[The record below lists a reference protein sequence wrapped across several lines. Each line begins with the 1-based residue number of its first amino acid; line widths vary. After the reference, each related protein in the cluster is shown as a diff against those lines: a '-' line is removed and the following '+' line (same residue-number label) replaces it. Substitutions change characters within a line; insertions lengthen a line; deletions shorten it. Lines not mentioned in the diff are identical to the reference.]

1 MHKVRQVLTDVFGY
15 NSFRENQEQA
25 INSAIEGRDCLVLM
39 PTGGGKSLCYQIP
52 AIIKSGYNLVV
63 SPLIA
68 LMKDQVDSLRE
79 AEIEAAFINSSIE
92 VAQRNAIREKVAKGL
107 IKLVYMAPEGV
118 VSNLYWLKQHPP
130 SLIAIDE
137 AHCVSQ
143 WGHDFRPEYRDLAD
157 AFDQLPRRVPR
168 MALTAT
174 ANPMVRMDI
183 VQNLNLVGGQQ
194 FVSSFNRPNIEYRIQ
209 YKDNPMRQLV
219 NFLENHKNQ
228 SGIIYCATRKSVEK
242 VHSHIVKAGFEAD
255 YYHAGLNTNQRD
267 MAQSRFQQS
276 DNSIMVA
283 TVAFGMGI
291 DKPDVRFVFHYD
303 MPANLSAYYQET
315 GRAGRD
321 GQASVAHMI
330 YGLQD
335 VMTRKMLISTS
346 TAPAQVI
353 QARKSQLREM
363 LSFCETTSCRRKTL
377 LEHFGESTDTSCGNC
392 DSCLNPAAMQ
402 DGTLAAKQF
411 ISCTM
416 RVIQSR
422 DLQVTA
428 GQSVGFGAQHI
439 INILRGSENQMILK
453 WRHDELSTYGIGK
466 ELSLKHWQCIVRQM
480 FVAELIDEQHS
491 EFNTLILTKKAIEF
505 LKSNQTLQVREDV
518 LFRQT
523 NSSTSRNKKPKPSY
537 NFEIQ
542 DEQLFDN
549 LRQWRKNKASSLGK
563 PAYIIFGDR
572 TIADLVN
579 QMPENTEQLSRV
591 HGLGNS
597 KISKYGAELLEI
609 LKSNQK

>member
-39 PTGGGKSLCYQIP
+39 PTGGGKSICYQIP

-209 YKDNPMRQLV
+209 YKDNPMRQLG
-219 NFLENHKNQ
+219 NFLENHKNK
-228 SGIIYCATRKSVEK
+228 SGIIY
-242 VHSHIVKAGFEAD
+242 
-255 YYHAGLNTNQRD
+255 
-267 MAQSRFQQS
+267 
-276 DNSIMVA
+276 
-283 TVAFGMGI
+283 
-291 DKPDVRFVFHYD
+291 
-303 MPANLSAYYQET
+303 
-315 GRAGRD
+315 
-321 GQASVAHMI
+321 
-330 YGLQD
+330 
-335 VMTRKMLISTS
+335 
-346 TAPAQVI
+346 
-353 QARKSQLREM
+353 
-363 LSFCETTSCRRKTL
+363 
-377 LEHFGESTDTSCGNC
+377 
-392 DSCLNPAAMQ
+392 
-402 DGTLAAKQF
+402 
-411 ISCTM
+411 
-416 RVIQSR
+416 
-422 DLQVTA
+422 
-428 GQSVGFGAQHI
+428 
-439 INILRGSENQMILK
+439 
-453 WRHDELSTYGIGK
+453 
-466 ELSLKHWQCIVRQM
+466 
-480 FVAELIDEQHS
+480 
-491 EFNTLILTKKAIEF
+491 
-505 LKSNQTLQVREDV
+505 
-518 LFRQT
+518 
-523 NSSTSRNKKPKPSY
+523 
-537 NFEIQ
+537 
-542 DEQLFDN
+542 
-549 LRQWRKNKASSLGK
+549 
-563 PAYIIFGDR
+563 
-572 TIADLVN
+572 
-579 QMPENTEQLSRV
+579 
-591 HGLGNS
+591 
-597 KISKYGAELLEI
+597 
-609 LKSNQK
+609 

>member
-1 MHKVRQVLTDVFGY
+1 MQILKNVFGY
-15 NSFRENQEQA
+15 SAFRDNQEQA
-25 INSAIEGRDCLVLM
+25 INSALEGRDCLVLM

-52 AIIKSGYNLVV
+52 ALMRSGYNLVV

-194 FVSSFNRPNIEYRIQ
+194 FINSFNRPNIEYRIQ
-209 YKDNPMRQLV
+209 YKDNPLRQLKS
-219 NFLENHKNQ
+219 FLKDHKNQ

-242 VHSHIVKAGFEAD
+242 IYSNILQDGFEVD
-255 YYHAGLNTNQRD
+255 YYHAGLDTNQRNL
-267 MAQSRFQQS
+267 AQSRFQKS
-276 DNSIMVA
+276 DHSIMVA

-335 VMTRKMLISTS
+335 VMTRKMLINTS
-346 TAPAQVI
+346 TAPTKI
-353 QARKSQLREM
+353 LQARKSQLREM

-377 LEHFGESTDTSCGNC
+377 LEHFGESTVASCGNC

-402 DGTLAAKQF
+402 DGTLAVKQF

-416 RVIQSR
+416 RIIKSR
-422 DLQVTA
+422 DLQVSA
-428 GQSVGFGAQHI
+428 GQSVGFGAQHV
-439 INILRGSENQMILK
+439 INILRGSENKMILK
-453 WRHDELSTYGIGK
+453 WRHQELSTYGIGK
-466 ELSLKHWQCIVRQM
+466 ELSLRHWQCIVRQM
-480 FVAELIDEQHS
+480 FVAELLDEQHS

-505 LKSNQTLQVREDV
+505 LKSNQSLRVREDV

-523 NSSTSRNKKPKPSY
+523 NSSTSRNKSPKPSY
-537 NFEIQ
+537 NFDIQ
-542 DEQLFDN
+542 DEQLFN
-549 LRQWRKNKASSLGK
+549 NIRQWRKNKASTMGK

-572 TIADLVN
+572 TIVDLVN
-579 QMPENTEQLSRV
+579 KVPKNIEELALV

-597 KISKYGAELLEI
+597 KISKYGDELLEI
-609 LKSNQK
+609 IKSS